1 MQSSLWIL
9 RAKIDT
15 LRARRKILRFFKIKF
30 NHSDL
35 LFIEHYDQ
43 WNKKRF
49 QFITSL
55 LGIKTIENLKVLELS
70 AGHANIGKFFCV
82 LGADVTCTD
91 GRPEHL
97 EWIQNQFPSIE
108 TRTIDLEKP
117 YPELSKFDVVLH
129 FGVLYHLSDPIKHL
143 KDFLV
148 KQEFDHLFLE
158 TEVSNYPDA
167 NFVLRIAESGYDQ
180 GISKVGG
187 RPTSR
192 AIEQVLTESGLA
204 WERHDT
210 AELNS
215 IPHDYSWQETNT
227 PETYRIGLRRF
238 YHIQK

>member
-1 MQSSLWIL
+1 MKSQLSIL
-9 RAKIDT
+9 RARVNT
-15 LRARRKILRFFKIKF
+15 LRLLRKILRIVKIKF
-30 NHSDL
+30 DHPDL
-35 LFIEHYDQ
+35 LFIEHYDE

-49 QFITSL
+49 QFIMSL
-55 LGIKTIENLKVLELS
+55 LKCNSIENLKVLELS
-70 AGHANIGKFFCV
+70 AGHANIGKFFFF

-143 KDFLV
+143 KEFLV

-167 NFVLRIAESGYDQ
+167 SFVLRIAESGYDQ

-192 AIEQVLTESGLA
+192 AIEKVLTESGLA

-215 IPHDYSWQETNT
+215 IPHDYSWQEKNT